1 MSETAGSQ
9 QEKIAHLREE
19 VGVTM
24 SGVDNQLESG
34 EQIHNAINRHRNK
47 IGELIATLGGVVE
60 EIEQL
65 SASFG
70 HLTQD
75 VRTYRDGV
83 QATKAQSENDSTAAQ
98 SIFEGSS
105 NADGQAACVQLHT
118 AHEKATAALDPLSD
132 LPSTLDSIA
141 AGIVGLQT
149 DAETFR
155 TSLDDVL
162 QPYDE
167 LGAIVGTSTGELE
180 EVERQDTAA
189 IESLELAEQI
199 L

>member
-9 QEKIAHLREE
+9 QEKIAHLRDE

-24 SGVDNQLESG
+24 SGVDDQLESG
-34 EQIHNAINRHRNK
+34 EQIHDAINRHRSK
-47 IGELIATLGGVVE
+47 IGELIATLGGVIE

-83 QATKAQSENDSTAAQ
+83 QVTKAQSENDSTAAQ
-98 SIFEGSS
+98 NIFEGSS
-105 NADGQAACVQLHT
+105 NADGLAACAQLHT

-132 LPSTLDSIA
+132 LPPTLDSIA
-141 AGIVGLQT
+141 AGIAGLQT
-149 DAETFR
+149 DAETFQ
-155 TSLDDVL
+155 TSFDYVV
-162 QPYDE
+162 QSYDE

-180 EVERQDTAA
+180 EVELQETAA
-189 IESLELAEQI
+189 IESLEQAGQI